1 MYDIFLCTDIYSVE
15 YLSIPVIKSL
25 SFGFLARKDLYY
37 LALSVPDEGYS
48 KNAYFDINSFMPPRR
63 GGGGAY

>member
-1 MYDIFLCTDIYSVE
+1 VE

-48 KNAYFDINSFMPPRR
+48 KNGYFDINSFMPLRQIV
-63 GGGGAY
+63 GGGGGTY